1 MNERRHEKRNFGEE
15 PLSVI
20 LTGPSCRFVR
30 VRIERKSALDFRK
43 KSISVSFFHITTTN
57 IVDFSL
63 GKWWEPEPKSE
74 MLREALSKFH
84 K

>member
-43 KSISVSFFHITTTN
+43 KSISVSFFHNTTTN
-57 IVDFSL
+57 
-63 GKWWEPEPKSE
+63 KENEQ
-74 MLREALSKFH
+74 
-84 K
+84 